1 MTSTRTKRYW
11 GTQRV
16 ARVLQ
21 VTPATVASWIDQ
33 GHLKG
38 HKTPTGRRRVA
49 SADLAE
55 FLRAHDMLVPSE
67 LLVSRDRP
75 VVVVV
80 EDDPGYLSALVR
92 TIEREAPEVEVIQ
105 ATTGMDGLLEIGR
118 VGPDL
123 VVLDYALPDLNAVQV
138 VGRLVDTS
146 KRLTAPVM
154 IVTGGM
160 PANAENDLRVLGVRA
175 IVNKV
180 DGMGVVIEAM
190 RRALQSRSCFSQMEW
205 LDSSGALGPPG
216 LFLRRYE

>member
-1 MTSTRTKRYW
+1 VTPTRTKRYW

-38 HKTPTGRRRVA
+38 HRTPTGRRRVA

-55 FLRAHDMLVPSE
+55 FLQAHGMAVPNE
-67 LLVSRDRP
+67 LQSGRERQ

-80 EDDPGYLSALVR
+80 EDDPGYLKALVR
-92 TIEREAPEVEVIQ
+92 TIGRDAPDVEVVE
-105 ATTGMDGLLEIGR
+105 ATTGVDGLLEIGR
-118 VGPDL
+118 VSPDL

-138 VGRLVDTS
+138 VERLLDTS

-160 PANAENDLRVLGVRA
+160 PAAAENDLRRLGVRA

-190 RRALQSRSCFSQMEW
+190 RRALQSRMV
-205 LDSSGALGPPG
+205 A
-216 LFLRRYE
+216 

>member
-1 MTSTRTKRYW
+1 VAPTRIKRYW

-55 FLRAHDMLVPSE
+55 FLRAHGMAVPSE
-67 LLVSRDRP
+67 LAGSRERA

-80 EDDPGYLSALVR
+80 EDDPGYLKALVR
-92 TIEREAPEVEVIQ
+92 TLEREAPEVDVLE
-105 ATTGMDGLLEIGR
+105 AMTGMDALLEIGR
-118 VGPDL
+118 VAPDL
-123 VVLDYALPDLNAVQV
+123 VILDYALPDLNAVQV
-138 VGRLVDTS
+138 VERLVDQT
-146 KRLTAPVM
+146 KQMTAPVM

-160 PANAENDLRVLGVRA
+160 PATAENDLRRLGVRA

-190 RRALQSRSCFSQMEW
+190 RRALQSRKV
-205 LDSSGALGPPG
+205 A
-216 LFLRRYE
+216 

>member
-1 MTSTRTKRYW
+1 VSPTKTKRYW

-38 HKTPTGRRRVA
+38 HRTPTGRRRVA
-49 SADLAE
+49 SADLAA
-55 FLRAHDMLVPSE
+55 FLTAHGMAVPAE
-67 LLVSRDRP
+67 LSTPREKQ

-92 TIEREAPEVEVIQ
+92 TLQREASDLEVVE
-105 ATTGMDGLLEIGR
+105 ATTGVDGLLEIGR
-118 VGPDL
+118 VAPDL

-138 VGRLVDTS
+138 VERLLDTS
-146 KRLTAPVM
+146 KRLTASVM
-154 IVTGGM
+154 IVTGGI
-160 PANAENDLRVLGVRA
+160 PASAENDLRHLGVRA
-175 IVNKV
+175 IVNKA

-190 RRALQSRSCFSQMEW
+190 RRALQARMMV
-205 LDSSGALGPPG
+205 A
-216 LFLRRYE
+216 

>member
-1 MTSTRTKRYW
+1 MAPIKTKRYW

-38 HKTPTGRRRVA
+38 HRTPTGRRRVA

-55 FLRAHDMLVPSE
+55 FLRAHGMAVPSE
-67 LLVSRDRP
+67 LVAGRERP

-80 EDDPGYLSALVR
+80 EDDPGYLKALVR
-92 TIEREAPEVEVIQ
+92 SLQREAPEVDVVE

-118 VGPDL
+118 VSPDL
-123 VVLDYALPDLNAVQV
+123 VVLDFALPDLNAVQV
-138 VGRLVDTS
+138 VERLVDTS

-160 PANAENDLRVLGVRA
+160 PAKAENDLRQLGVRA

-180 DGMGVVIEAM
+180 EGMGVVIEAM
-190 RRALQSRSCFSQMEW
+190 RRALQSSRKV
-205 LDSSGALGPPG
+205 A
-216 LFLRRYE
+216 

>member
-1 MTSTRTKRYW
+1 MSTVKTKRYW

-38 HKTPTGRRRVA
+38 HKTPTGRRRV
-49 SADLAE
+49 SATDLAE
-55 FLRAHDMLVPSE
+55 FLRAHGMAVPGE
-67 LLVSRDRP
+67 LLVGGERQ

-92 TIEREAPEVEVIQ
+92 TMEREAPEVEVIQ

-138 VGRLVDTS
+138 VQRLLDTS

-154 IVTGGM
+154 IVTGGL
-160 PANAENDLRVLGVRA
+160 PATAENSLRDLGVRA

-190 RRALQSRSCFSQMEW
+190 RRALQARKV
-205 LDSSGALGPPG
+205 A
-216 LFLRRYE
+216 

>member
-1 MTSTRTKRYW
+1 MSPTKTKRYW

-55 FLRAHDMLVPSE
+55 FLQSHGMAVPSE
-67 LLVSRDRP
+67 LTPARERD

-80 EDDPGYLSALVR
+80 EDDPSYLKALVKWLA
-92 TIEREAPEVEVIQ
+92 REAPEIEVVE

-118 VGPDL
+118 THPDL
-123 VVLDYALPDLNAVQV
+123 VVLDYSLPDLNAVQV
-138 VGRLVDTS
+138 VERLLDPS
-146 KRLTAPVM
+146 RRLTAEVM
-154 IVTGGM
+154 VVTGGM
-160 PANAENDLRVLGVRA
+160 PMEAEAALRRVGVRN
-175 IVNKV
+175 IVNKA
-180 DGMGVVIEAM
+180 DGMPVVHEAI
-190 RRALQSRSCFSQMEW
+190 RRALEERQ
-205 LDSSGALGPPG
+205 AA
-216 LFLRRYE
+216 

>member
-1 MTSTRTKRYW
+1 MAPTRTKRYW

-38 HKTPTGRRRVA
+38 HRTPTGRRRVA

-55 FLRAHDMLVPSE
+55 FLRAHGMTVPNE
-67 LLVSRDRP
+67 LSGARERP

-80 EDDPGYLSALVR
+80 EDDPGYLKALVR
-92 TIEREAPEVEVIQ
+92 MIAREEPDTEVVE
-105 ATTGMDGLLEIGR
+105 ATTGMDGLLEVGR
-118 VGPDL
+118 VSPDL
-123 VVLDYALPDLNAVQV
+123 VILDYALPDLNAVQV
-138 VGRLVDTS
+138 VERLVDTS

-154 IVTGGM
+154 IVTGGL
-160 PANAENDLRVLGVRA
+160 PAAAENNLRQLGVRA

-180 DGMGVVIEAM
+180 EGMGVVIEAM
-190 RRALQSRSCFSQMEW
+190 RRALQSRMV
-205 LDSSGALGPPG
+205 A
-216 LFLRRYE
+216 

>member
-1 MTSTRTKRYW
+1 MTTTRSKRYW

-38 HKTPTGRRRVA
+38 HRTPTGRRRVA

-55 FLRAHDMLVPSE
+55 FLRAHGMAVPSE
-67 LLVSRDRP
+67 LLGPRERQ

-92 TIEREAPEVEVIQ
+92 TIQHEAPEVEVIE
-105 ATTGMDGLLEIGR
+105 ATNGMDGLLEIGR
-118 VGPDL
+118 VSPDL
-123 VVLDYALPDLNAVQV
+123 VVLDYALPDLNAVQLV
-138 VGRLVDTS
+138 ERLQDTS

-154 IVTGGM
+154 IVTGGL
-160 PANAENDLRVLGVRA
+160 PANAENDLRGLGVRA
-175 IVNKV
+175 IVNKAA
-180 DGMGVVIEAM
+180 GMGVVIEAM
-190 RRALQSRSCFSQMEW
+190 RRALEARKV
-205 LDSSGALGPPG
+205 A
-216 LFLRRYE
+216 

>member
-1 MTSTRTKRYW
+1 MVFRVPMSPTKTKRYW

-55 FLRAHDMLVPSE
+55 FLSAHGMPVPAELVPVRE
-67 LLVSRDRP
+67 KD

-80 EDDPGYLSALVR
+80 EDDASYLRALVKWL
-92 TIEREAPEVEVIQ
+92 EREAPEIAVVE

-118 VGPDL
+118 THPDL
-123 VVLDYALPDLNAVQV
+123 VVLDYALPDFNAVQV
-138 VGRLVDTS
+138 VERLLDPS
-146 KRLTAPVM
+146 RGLTAEVM
-154 IVTGGM
+154 VMTGGM
-160 PANAENDLRVLGVRA
+160 PMQAEAALRKVGVRN
-175 IVNKV
+175 IVNKA
-180 DGMGVVIEAM
+180 DGMPAVVQAIQ
-190 RRALQSRSCFSQMEW
+190 RALEERQ
-205 LDSSGALGPPG
+205 AA
-216 LFLRRYE
+216 

>member
-1 MTSTRTKRYW
+1 
-11 GTQRV
+11 V

-38 HKTPTGRRRVA
+38 HRTPTGRRRVA

-55 FLRAHDMLVPSE
+55 FLTAHGMAVPNE
-67 LLVSRDRP
+67 LATSRERP

-80 EDDPGYLSALVR
+80 EDDPGYLKALVR
-92 TIEREAPEVEVIQ
+92 TLERDAPEVEVVE
-105 ATTGMDGLLEIGR
+105 TMTGVDGLLEIGR
-118 VGPDL
+118 LGPDL

-138 VGRLVDTS
+138 VERLLDQS

-154 IVTGGM
+154 IVTGGL
-160 PANAENDLRVLGVRA
+160 PAAAENELRRLGVRA

-190 RRALQSRSCFSQMEW
+190 RRALQARKV
-205 LDSSGALGPPG
+205 A
-216 LFLRRYE
+216 

>member
-1 MTSTRTKRYW
+1 MNSIRTKRYW

-38 HKTPTGRRRVA
+38 HRTPTGRRRVA

-55 FLRAHDMLVPSE
+55 FLRAHGMAVPSE
-67 LLVSRDRP
+67 LNGAHERQ

-80 EDDPGYLSALVR
+80 EDDPGYLKALVR
-92 TIEREAPEVEVIQ
+92 TLQREAPELDIIE
-105 ATTGMDGLLEIGR
+105 ATTGVDGLLEIGR
-118 VGPDL
+118 LSPDL

-138 VGRLVDTS
+138 VERLVDTS

-160 PANAENDLRVLGVRA
+160 PAKAENELRALGVQA

-180 DGMGVVIEAM
+180 DGMEVVIEAM
-190 RRALQSRSCFSQMEW
+190 RRALQARSKV
-205 LDSSGALGPPG
+205 A
-216 LFLRRYE
+216 

>member
-1 MTSTRTKRYW
+1 VAPTRSKRYW

-38 HKTPTGRRRVA
+38 HRTPTGRRRVA

-55 FLRAHDMLVPSE
+55 FLRAHGMSVPSE
-67 LLVSRDRP
+67 LASRERA

-80 EDDPGYLSALVR
+80 EDDPGYLKALVR
-92 TIEREAPEVEVIQ
+92 MIERDAPEVDVIE
-105 ATTGMDGLLEIGR
+105 ATTGVDGLLEIGR
-118 VGPDL
+118 LSPDL

-138 VGRLVDTS
+138 VERLQDPS

-154 IVTGGM
+154 IVTGGL
-160 PANAENDLRVLGVRA
+160 PAAAENDLRRLGVRA

-190 RRALQSRSCFSQMEW
+190 RRALQSRKV
-205 LDSSGALGPPG
+205 A
-216 LFLRRYE
+216 

>member
-1 MTSTRTKRYW
+1 MAPTTTRTKRYW

-38 HKTPTGRRRVA
+38 HRTPTGRRRVA

-55 FLRAHDMLVPSE
+55 FLRAHGMAVPNE
-67 LLVSRDRP
+67 LQAVRERP

-80 EDDPGYLSALVR
+80 EDDPGYLKALVR
-92 TIEREAPEVEVIQ
+92 TIERDAPEMDVIE
-105 ATTGMDGLLEIGR
+105 ATTGVDGLLEIGR
-118 VGPDL
+118 VSPDL

-138 VGRLVDTS
+138 VQRLQDTS

-154 IVTGGM
+154 IVTGGL
-160 PANAENDLRVLGVRA
+160 PAKAENDLRGLGVRA

-180 DGMGVVIEAM
+180 EGMGVVIEAM
-190 RRALQSRSCFSQMEW
+190 QRALQARSKV
-205 LDSSGALGPPG
+205 A
-216 LFLRRYE
+216 

>member
-1 MTSTRTKRYW
+1 MAPTRTKRYW

-38 HKTPTGRRRVA
+38 HRTPTGRRRVA
-49 SADLAE
+49 SADLAA
-55 FLRAHDMLVPSE
+55 FLRAHDMAVPNE
-67 LLVSRDRP
+67 LSTSRERP

-80 EDDPGYLSALVR
+80 EDDPGYLKALVR
-92 TIEREAPEVEVIQ
+92 TIEREAPEVDVVET
-105 ATTGMDGLLEIGR
+105 TTGVDGLLEIGR
-118 VGPDL
+118 LSPDL

-138 VGRLVDTS
+138 VERLVDTS

-154 IVTGGM
+154 IVTGGL
-160 PANAENDLRVLGVRA
+160 PAAAENALRRLGVRA

-180 DGMGVVIEAM
+180 DGMGVVIEAI
-190 RRALQSRSCFSQMEW
+190 RRALESRKV
-205 LDSSGALGPPG
+205 A
-216 LFLRRYE
+216 